1 MSRNCCSSTNRRRE
15 SIPSRAVS
23 SGICCSNFPATASRF
38 SSPRTTWTK
47 PSAAATSPTS
57 ITANSSP
64 TVRRTRCANSPTCSR
79 PAPCASRSPHPKSP
93 GRWLAP
99 VKSKASAVQPSSA
112 SPSTRLSTT
121 TWIWT
126 TSARSFPGRAPR
138 SAKSA
143 RSLRASKTSSWSSPT
158 RIRPTAT
165 IWRPPAK
172 RRRPGMTDIFRGFGA
187 VFYKEALHV
196 RRDFGTLFFSLI
208 IPLLQML
215 LLGYGIDT
223 NIRQINTVV
232 FNADGR
238 RESRELLDRL
248 KNSDTFH
255 VVRYVNSDVEMNEM
269 IIGGKARVGIKIP
282 VDYSDKLL
290 HQMSAQV
297 LVLIDGSDSSVAG
310 QAINVTTSIGLD
322 ESLRRALT
330 NNASSA
336 VDMRPKLLF
345 NPDSRSP
352 NFFLPGLTA
361 ILLLNV
367 TTFLT
372 AFSIVREKERGT
384 LEQLFVTPV
393 RPMGLLLGKL
403 LPYLGIGFFEL
414 LLILT
419 FMRFV
424 FLVPIHGSVLLLGF
438 LSLPYLFAALSLGI
452 LISSK
457 ANSQAE
463 AMQLAFL
470 PILPNVFFSGYIFPR
485 ETIPTIFKPLSY
497 LIPASYFINITRGVI
512 LRGAGISHLWT
523 DGLALCL
530 IGTL

>member
-1 MSRNCCSSTNRRRE
+1 
-15 SIPSRAVS
+15 
-23 SGICCSNFPATASRF
+23 
-38 SSPRTTWTK
+38 
-47 PSAAATSPTS
+47 
-57 ITANSSP
+57 
-64 TVRRTRCANSPTCSR
+64 VR
-79 PAPCASRSPHPKSP
+79 
-93 GRWLAP
+93 
-99 VKSKASAVQPSSA
+99 
-112 SPSTRLSTT
+112 
-121 TWIWT
+121 
-126 TSARSFPGRAPR
+126 
-138 SAKSA
+138 
-143 RSLRASKTSSWSSPT
+143 
-158 RIRPTAT
+158 
-165 IWRPPAK
+165 
-172 RRRPGMTDIFRGFGA
+172 DIFRGFGA
-187 VFYKEALHV
+187 VFYKETLHV

-255 VVRYVNSDVEMNEM
+255 LVRYVNTDHELNEM
-269 IIGGKARVGIKIP
+269 IIAGKARVGIKIP

-290 HQMSAQV
+290 HKMSAQV

-322 ESLRRALT
+322 ESLRRVLV
-330 NNASSA
+330 NNETFA

-403 LPYLGIGFFEL
+403 LPYLVIGFFEL
-414 LLILT
+414 CMILT
-419 FMRFV
+419 FMRFA
-424 FLVPIHGSVLLLGF
+424 FRVPIHGSVILLAF
-438 LSLPYLFAALSLGI
+438 LSLPYIFVSLSLGI

-457 ANSQAE
+457 ANSQSE

-470 PILPNVFFSGYIFPR
+470 TILPSIFFSGYIFPR
-485 ETIPTIFKPLSY
+485 ETMPKIFYVISY
-497 LIPASYFINITRGVI
+497 FVPASYFINITRGVI
-512 LRGAGISHLWT
+512 LRGAGITHLWI
-523 DGLALCL
+523 DALALFAM
-530 IGTL
+530 GTFLLVIAARRFQNKVIMA

>member
-1 MSRNCCSSTNRRRE
+1 MR
-15 SIPSRAVS
+15 
-23 SGICCSNFPATASRF
+23 
-38 SSPRTTWTK
+38 
-47 PSAAATSPTS
+47 
-57 ITANSSP
+57 
-64 TVRRTRCANSPTCSR
+64 
-79 PAPCASRSPHPKSP
+79 
-93 GRWLAP
+93 
-99 VKSKASAVQPSSA
+99 
-112 SPSTRLSTT
+112 
-121 TWIWT
+121 
-126 TSARSFPGRAPR
+126 
-138 SAKSA
+138 
-143 RSLRASKTSSWSSPT
+143 
-158 RIRPTAT
+158 
-165 IWRPPAK
+165 
-172 RRRPGMTDIFRGFGA
+172 DIFRGFGA
-187 VFYKEALHV
+187 VFYKETLHV

-238 RESRELLDRL
+238 QESRELLDRL

-255 VVRYVNSDVEMNEM
+255 LVRYVQSDAEMNEM
-269 IIGGKARVGIKIP
+269 IVGGKARVGIKIP
-282 VDYSDKLL
+282 VDYSDKLM

-322 ESLRRALT
+322 ESLRRVLA
-330 NNASSA
+330 NSDSSFA
-336 VDMRPKLLF
+336 VDMRPKILF

-403 LPYLGIGFFEL
+403 LPYLGIGFLEL

-419 FMRFV
+419 FMRFA
-424 FLVPIHGSVLLLGF
+424 FHVPIHGNVFLLAF
-438 LSLPYLFAALSLGI
+438 LSLPYIFVSLSLGI

-457 ANSQAE
+457 ANTQSE
-463 AMQLAFL
+463 AMQL
-470 PILPNVFFSGYIFPR
+470 
-485 ETIPTIFKPLSY
+485 
-497 LIPASYFINITRGVI
+497 
-512 LRGAGISHLWT
+512 
-523 DGLALCL
+523 
-530 IGTL
+530 

>member
-1 MSRNCCSSTNRRRE
+1 MGRRR
-15 SIPSRAVS
+15 I
-23 SGICCSNFPATASRF
+23 
-38 SSPRTTWTK
+38 
-47 PSAAATSPTS
+47 
-57 ITANSSP
+57 
-64 TVRRTRCANSPTCSR
+64 VR
-79 PAPCASRSPHPKSP
+79 
-93 GRWLAP
+93 
-99 VKSKASAVQPSSA
+99 
-112 SPSTRLSTT
+112 
-121 TWIWT
+121 
-126 TSARSFPGRAPR
+126 
-138 SAKSA
+138 
-143 RSLRASKTSSWSSPT
+143 
-158 RIRPTAT
+158 
-165 IWRPPAK
+165 
-172 RRRPGMTDIFRGFGA
+172 DIFRGFGA
-187 VFYKEALHV
+187 VFYKETLHV

-238 RESRELLDRL
+238 QESRELLDRM

-255 VVRYVNSDVEMNEM
+255 IRQYVNSDHEMNDM
-269 IIGGKARVGIKIP
+269 IIAGKARVGIKIP

-290 HQMSAQV
+290 HKMSAQV
-297 LVLIDGSDSSVAG
+297 LVLIDGSDSTVAG
-310 QAINVTTSIGLD
+310 QAINVTTAIGLD
-322 ESLRRALT
+322 ESLRRALM
-330 NNASSA
+330 NNETFA

-414 LLILT
+414 ILILT
-419 FMRFV
+419 FMRFA
-424 FLVPIHGSVLLLGF
+424 FRVPIHGSVFLLAF
-438 LSLPYLFAALSLGI
+438 LSLPYIFVSLSLGI

-457 ANSQAE
+457 ANSQSE

-470 PILPNVFFSGYIFPR
+470 TILPSIFFSGYIFPR
-485 ETIPTIFKPLSY
+485 ETMPKFFYALSY
-497 LIPASYFINITRGVI
+497 FVPASYFINITRGVI
-512 LRGAGISHLWT
+512 LRGAGILHLWP
-523 DGLALCL
+523 DALALFAM
-530 IGTL
+530 GTFLLVIAARRFQNKVIMA

>member
-1 MSRNCCSSTNRRRE
+1 MLN
-15 SIPSRAVS
+15 P
-23 SGICCSNFPATASRF
+23 
-38 SSPRTTWTK
+38 
-47 PSAAATSPTS
+47 
-57 ITANSSP
+57 
-64 TVRRTRCANSPTCSR
+64 
-79 PAPCASRSPHPKSP
+79 
-93 GRWLAP
+93 
-99 VKSKASAVQPSSA
+99 
-112 SPSTRLSTT
+112 
-121 TWIWT
+121 
-126 TSARSFPGRAPR
+126 
-138 SAKSA
+138 
-143 RSLRASKTSSWSSPT
+143 
-158 RIRPTAT
+158 
-165 IWRPPAK
+165 
-172 RRRPGMTDIFRGFGA
+172 FRGFSA

-208 IPLLQML
+208 IPLLQMF
-215 LLGYGIDT
+215 LLGFGIDT

-232 FNADGR
+232 YNADGR

-248 KNSDTFH
+248 RNSDTFH
-255 VVRYVNSDVEMNEM
+255 LVRFVESDHDLTDAIVS
-269 IIGGKARVGIKIP
+269 GKCRVGIKIP

-310 QAINVTTSIGLD
+310 QAINVTTAIGLD
-322 ESLRRALT
+322 ESLQRVLAT
-330 NNASSA
+330 SGNPTFA
-336 VDMRPKLLF
+336 VDMRPKILF

-403 LPYLGIGFFEL
+403 LPYLMIGFFEL
-414 LLILT
+414 CMILT
-419 FMRFV
+419 FMRFI
-424 FLVPIHGSVLLLGF
+424 FSVPIHGSVLLLAL
-438 LSLPYLFAALSLGI
+438 LSLPYIFVSLSLGI

-470 PILPNVFFSGYIFPR
+470 TILPSIFFSGYIFPR
-485 ETIPTIFKPLSY
+485 ETMPKFFYVLSY
-497 LIPASYFINITRGVI
+497 FVPATYFIDITRGII
-512 LRGAGISHLWT
+512 LRGAGWVHLWI
-523 DGLALCL
+523 DAVALFFM
-530 IGTL
+530 GTLLLVIAARRFQNKVIMA

>member
-1 MSRNCCSSTNRRRE
+1 MLN
-15 SIPSRAVS
+15 P
-23 SGICCSNFPATASRF
+23 
-38 SSPRTTWTK
+38 
-47 PSAAATSPTS
+47 
-57 ITANSSP
+57 
-64 TVRRTRCANSPTCSR
+64 
-79 PAPCASRSPHPKSP
+79 
-93 GRWLAP
+93 
-99 VKSKASAVQPSSA
+99 
-112 SPSTRLSTT
+112 
-121 TWIWT
+121 
-126 TSARSFPGRAPR
+126 
-138 SAKSA
+138 
-143 RSLRASKTSSWSSPT
+143 
-158 RIRPTAT
+158 
-165 IWRPPAK
+165 
-172 RRRPGMTDIFRGFGA
+172 FRGFSA

-208 IPLLQML
+208 IPLLQMF
-215 LLGYGIDT
+215 LLGFGIDT

-232 FNADGR
+232 YNADGR

-248 KNSDTFH
+248 RNSDTFH
-255 VVRYVNSDVEMNEM
+255 LVRFVESDHDLTDAIVS
-269 IIGGKARVGIKIP
+269 GKCRVGIKIP

-310 QAINVTTSIGLD
+310 QAINVTTAIGLD
-322 ESLRRALT
+322 ESLQRVLAT
-330 NNASSA
+330 SGNPTFA
-336 VDMRPKLLF
+336 VDMRPKILF

-403 LPYLGIGFFEL
+403 LPYLMIGFFEL
-414 LLILT
+414 CMILV
-419 FMRFV
+419 FMRFI
-424 FLVPIHGSVLLLGF
+424 FSVPIHGSVLLLAL
-438 LSLPYLFAALSLGI
+438 LSLPYIFVSLSLGI

-470 PILPNVFFSGYIFPR
+470 TILPSIFFSGYIFPR
-485 ETIPTIFKPLSY
+485 ETMPKFFYVLSY
-497 LIPASYFINITRGVI
+497 FVPATYFIDITRGII
-512 LRGAGISHLWT
+512 LRGAEWVHLWT
-523 DGLALCL
+523 DAVALFFMGTMLL
-530 IGTL
+530 IIAARRFQNKVIMA

>member
-1 MSRNCCSSTNRRRE
+1 MLN
-15 SIPSRAVS
+15 P
-23 SGICCSNFPATASRF
+23 
-38 SSPRTTWTK
+38 
-47 PSAAATSPTS
+47 
-57 ITANSSP
+57 
-64 TVRRTRCANSPTCSR
+64 
-79 PAPCASRSPHPKSP
+79 
-93 GRWLAP
+93 
-99 VKSKASAVQPSSA
+99 
-112 SPSTRLSTT
+112 
-121 TWIWT
+121 
-126 TSARSFPGRAPR
+126 
-138 SAKSA
+138 
-143 RSLRASKTSSWSSPT
+143 
-158 RIRPTAT
+158 
-165 IWRPPAK
+165 
-172 RRRPGMTDIFRGFGA
+172 FRGFSA

-208 IPLLQML
+208 IPLLQMF
-215 LLGYGIDT
+215 LLGFGIDT

-232 FNADGR
+232 YNADGR

-248 KNSDTFH
+248 RNSDTFH
-255 VVRYVNSDVEMNEM
+255 LVRFVESDHDLTDAIVS
-269 IIGGKARVGIKIP
+269 GKCRVGIKIP

-310 QAINVTTSIGLD
+310 QAINVTTAIGLD
-322 ESLRRALT
+322 ESLQRVLAT
-330 NNASSA
+330 SGNPTFA
-336 VDMRPKLLF
+336 VDMRPKILF

-403 LPYLGIGFFEL
+403 LPYLMIGFFEL
-414 LLILT
+414 CMILV
-419 FMRFV
+419 FMRFI
-424 FLVPIHGSVLLLGF
+424 FSVPIHGSVLLLAL
-438 LSLPYLFAALSLGI
+438 LSLPYIFVSLSLGI

-470 PILPNVFFSGYIFPR
+470 TILPSIFFSGYIFPR
-485 ETIPTIFKPLSY
+485 ETMPKFFYVLSY
-497 LIPASYFINITRGVI
+497 FVPATYFIDITRGII
-512 LRGAGISHLWT
+512 LRGAGWVHLWI
-523 DGLALCL
+523 DAVALFFM
-530 IGTL
+530 GTMLLVIAARRFQNKVIMA

>member
-1 MSRNCCSSTNRRRE
+1 VRE
-15 SIPSRAVS
+15 
-23 SGICCSNFPATASRF
+23 
-38 SSPRTTWTK
+38 
-47 PSAAATSPTS
+47 
-57 ITANSSP
+57 
-64 TVRRTRCANSPTCSR
+64 
-79 PAPCASRSPHPKSP
+79 
-93 GRWLAP
+93 
-99 VKSKASAVQPSSA
+99 
-112 SPSTRLSTT
+112 
-121 TWIWT
+121 
-126 TSARSFPGRAPR
+126 
-138 SAKSA
+138 
-143 RSLRASKTSSWSSPT
+143 
-158 RIRPTAT
+158 
-165 IWRPPAK
+165 
-172 RRRPGMTDIFRGFGA
+172 IFRGFGA
-187 VFYKEALHV
+187 VFYKETLHV

-208 IPLLQML
+208 IPLMQML

-238 RESRELLDRL
+238 RESRELLDRM
-248 KNSDTFH
+248 KNSDTFR
-255 VVRYVNSDVEMNEM
+255 VVGYVSSDHEMNDM
-269 IIGGKARVGIKIP
+269 IIAGKARVGIKIP

-290 HQMSAQV
+290 HQISAQV

-310 QAINVTTSIGLD
+310 QAINVTTAIGLD
-322 ESLRRALT
+322 ESLRRALVANT
-330 NNASSA
+330 NFA

-414 LLILT
+414 CMILT

-424 FLVPIHGSVLLLGF
+424 FHVPIHGSVFLLAF
-438 LSLPYLFAALSLGI
+438 LSLPYIFVSLSLGI

-457 ANSQAE
+457 AKTQSE

-470 PILPNVFFSGYIFPR
+470 TILPSIFFSGYIFPR
-485 ETIPTIFKPLSY
+485 ETMPTFFYVISY
-497 LIPASYFINITRGVI
+497 FVPASYFINITRGVI
-512 LRGAGISHLWT
+512 LRGAGIVHLWP
-523 DGLALCL
+523 DALALFAMGTFLL
-530 IGTL
+530 IIAARRFQNKVIMA

>member
-1 MSRNCCSSTNRRRE
+1 VLN
-15 SIPSRAVS
+15 P
-23 SGICCSNFPATASRF
+23 
-38 SSPRTTWTK
+38 
-47 PSAAATSPTS
+47 
-57 ITANSSP
+57 
-64 TVRRTRCANSPTCSR
+64 
-79 PAPCASRSPHPKSP
+79 
-93 GRWLAP
+93 
-99 VKSKASAVQPSSA
+99 
-112 SPSTRLSTT
+112 
-121 TWIWT
+121 
-126 TSARSFPGRAPR
+126 
-138 SAKSA
+138 
-143 RSLRASKTSSWSSPT
+143 
-158 RIRPTAT
+158 
-165 IWRPPAK
+165 
-172 RRRPGMTDIFRGFGA
+172 FRGFNA
-187 VFYKEALHV
+187 VFYKEALHT

-208 IPLLQML
+208 IPLLQMF
-215 LLGYGIDT
+215 LLGFGIDT
-223 NIRQINTVV
+223 NVRQINTVV
-232 FNADGR
+232 YNADGR

-248 KNSDTFH
+248 RNSDTFH
-255 VVRYVNSDVEMNEM
+255 LVRFVENDHDLNDA
-269 IIGGKARVGIKIP
+269 IVSGKCRVGIKIP

-322 ESLRRALT
+322 ESLRRALG
-330 NNASSA
+330 NSDSPFA

-403 LPYLGIGFFEL
+403 LPYLIIGFFEL
-414 LLILT
+414 CMILT
-419 FMRFV
+419 FMRFI
-424 FLVPIHGSVLLLGF
+424 FRVPIHGSVLLLAV
-438 LSLPYLFAALSLGI
+438 LSLPYIFVSLSLGI

-470 PILPNVFFSGYIFPR
+470 TILPSIFFSGYIFPR
-485 ETIPTIFKPLSY
+485 ETMPKFFYVLSFFV
-497 LIPASYFINITRGVI
+497 PATYFIDITRGII
-512 LRGAGISHLWT
+512 LRGATWIHLWI
-523 DGLALCL
+523 DAAALFT
-530 IGTL
+530 IGTLLLVIAARRFQNKVIMA